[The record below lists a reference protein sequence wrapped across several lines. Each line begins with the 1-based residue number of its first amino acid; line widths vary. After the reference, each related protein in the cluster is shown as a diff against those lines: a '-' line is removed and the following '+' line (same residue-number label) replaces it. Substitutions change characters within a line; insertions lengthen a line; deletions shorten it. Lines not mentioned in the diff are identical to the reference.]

1 MLKELSNDYKESTV
15 GLIPVDWDVKKL
27 GEISKNKNSSL
38 SINAL
43 SDNFGDY
50 ILYGASG
57 LLKGIDF
64 YEEEDRYISIVKDGA
79 GVGRVFLCEKQS
91 SVLGTMGYIKA
102 VKETTCLNYL
112 YFLYQTIKFEK
123 FITGSTIPHIYFSS
137 YSLKKVPLPPLPEQ
151 QKIANILLTWDD
163 AIIITKK
170 ILKNLNVVKKSM
182 TIGILSG
189 RIRFEK
195 FLNDNKI
202 SKRNNYQIP
211 NDWEIKSLSS
221 VLEQVKNPVK
231 PHKNLLYKQL
241 GIRSH
246 AKGIFHKE
254 LVSGESLGNKSV
266 FAIEPDCFI
275 LNIVFAWEHAIAKTT
290 IAEVGMIASHRFPM
304 YKPLADK
311 LDLDYLLFFFKS
323 KKGKDLLGLASPGGA
338 GRNKTLGQ
346 KEFLKLK
353 IPIPSIDEQKSIA
366 AFLDAYD
373 NEINLYQ
380 QKLKTLQL
388 QKKGLLQQLLTGKV
402 RVKYEQ

>member
-1 MLKELSNDYKESTV
+1 MLKELSNDYKETSI
-15 GLIPVDWDVKKL
+15 GLIPSNWEVKKL

-64 YEEEDRYISIVKDGA
+64 YVEEDRYISIVKDGA

-112 YFLYQTIKFEK
+112 YFLYQTINFEK

-137 YSLKKVPLPPLPEQ
+137 YSLIKVPLPPLPEQ

-163 AIIITKK
+163 AINTTKK
-170 ILKNLNVVKKSM
+170 VLKNLKVVKKSM
-182 TIGILSG
+182 TIGVLSG

-195 FLNDNKI
+195 FSNDNKI
-202 SKRNNYQIP
+202 NKRDNYQIP

-221 VLEQVKNPVK
+221 VLKQVKNPVK
-231 PHKNLLYKQL
+231 PEKDVLYKQL

-246 AKGIFHKE
+246 AKGIFYKE
-254 LVSGESLGNKSV
+254 SVTGESLGNKSV

-275 LNIVFAWEHAIAKTT
+275 LNIVFAWEHAIAKTS
-290 IAEVGMIASHRFPM
+290 INELGMIVSHRFPM
-304 YKPLADK
+304 YKPLATK
-311 LDLDYLLFFFKS
+311 LDLNYLLFFFKS
-323 KKGKDLLGLASPGGA
+323 KRGKDLLGLASPGGA

-353 IPIPSIDEQKSIA
+353 IPIPSIKEQKAIA
-366 AFLDAYD
+366 DFLETFDY
-373 NEINLYQ
+373 EIKLYQ
-380 QKLKTLQL
+380 QKLETLQL
-388 QKKGLLQQLLTGKV
+388 QKKGLMQQLLTGKV
-402 RVKYEQ
+402 RTI